1 MSPTANL
8 ARLLEAFFT
17 DRLIRQRQASPHT
30 IAAYRDAF
38 RLLLGFARQRLEKEP
53 SALGLED
60 LDPRVIGAFLDDLE
74 KRRGNTARSR
84 NARLAAIHS
93 FFRYAALEEPS
104 HSAVIQRVLAMPSKR
119 CGRKLVGFLTRIE
132 IDALLA
138 APDRTC
144 WSGRRDHA
152 LILLAVRT
160 GLRVSELTGL
170 RRRDVV
176 LGAGA
181 HVRCEGKGRKE
192 RCTPLRKETA
202 RVLREW
208 LRESPADPAS
218 PVFPS
223 TRGTPLSRDG
233 VQYLL
238 GKHADIARRRC
249 VSLAKKRVSPHVLR
263 HSAAMDLLQHGVD
276 RSVIALWLGHES
288 TETTQMYL
296 AADLTMKEK
305 ALAKTQ
311 PIGAPAARRFRP
323 NDRLLV
329 FLKGL

>member
-160 GLRVSELTGL
+160 GLRVSDARLPVLLGESEEAEARAEAPLGVMTLAQDQRSAPRLQKGPL
-170 RRRDVV
+170 FSSDFQSIIQTRGFPFILPSVFDSGIFAFRDASDASGARRAAAPGHEPVPPTPRRRRQDRRRLEGIPEDVEEDDRMQTIV
-176 LGAGA
+176 VRVTALG
-181 HVRCEGKGRKE
+181 
-192 RCTPLRKETA
+192 TPLRGDDDATEGA
-202 RVLREW
+202 LLLR
-208 LRESPADPAS
+208 
-218 PVFPS
+218 
-223 TRGTPLSRDG
+223 SRCG
-233 VQYLL
+233 PYEP
-238 GKHADIARRRC
+238 R
-249 VSLAKKRVSPHVLR
+249 
-263 HSAAMDLLQHGVD
+263 
-276 RSVIALWLGHES
+276 
-288 TETTQMYL
+288 
-296 AADLTMKEK
+296 
-305 ALAKTQ
+305 
-311 PIGAPAARRFRP
+311 
-323 NDRLLV
+323 
-329 FLKGL
+329 

>member
-238 GKHADIARRRC
+238 GKHANIARQRC

-296 AADLTMKEK
+296 EADLTMKEK